1 MEGTPNGMKTRL
13 PEKKSLEAA
22 NDPVISLTRPVTT
35 TGWDPFEIWRT
46 RIRGLR
52 LRHPREG
59 KSSTD

>member
-1 MEGTPNGMKTRL
+1 MKTRL